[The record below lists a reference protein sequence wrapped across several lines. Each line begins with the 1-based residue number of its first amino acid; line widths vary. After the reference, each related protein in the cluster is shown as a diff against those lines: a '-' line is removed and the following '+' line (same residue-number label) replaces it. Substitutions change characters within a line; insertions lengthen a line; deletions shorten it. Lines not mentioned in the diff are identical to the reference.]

1 MPNSSLCGLFEASI
15 PTASDVSEIKRRHF
29 EEENVFKIMKLRTTP
44 RLLQVS
50 SFRWDL
56 ENLSFHFS
64 FTLNNFHSSA
74 GILRLVELLL
84 EHISLFE
91 SFFES
96 EEESKLRQMVQE

>member
-1 MPNSSLCGLFEASI
+1 
-15 PTASDVSEIKRRHF
+15 
-29 EEENVFKIMKLRTTP
+29 MKLRTTS

-64 FTLNNFHSSA
+64 FTSLNNFHSSA
-74 GILRLVELLL
+74 GILRLVEILL

-96 EEESKLRQMVQE
+96 EEESKLRQVQE